1 MLSDL
6 FRKTRQ
12 SEPTQVLVF
21 RRVVILISITI
32 LVIIFMILCMG
43 VNDELPSIKTTFKEV
58 NSLPAPGENNFFKLN
73 I

>member
-6 FRKTRQ
+6 FRRLRP
-12 SEPTQVLVF
+12 SEPIKVLVF
-21 RRVVILISITI
+21 RRFVVIISLAF
-32 LVIIFMILCMG
+32 LVIIFVILCMG